1 MIKQCKKI
9 CALLIMSML
18 LVLSGCGQNG
28 DEAAVVLKEGQSD
41 LEYVKGKGT
50 LVAGVTDYAPLDYR
64 NGEEWIGFDVDLAN
78 VFAESIGVKL
88 ELKEIDWNEKTELLE
103 EGTIDCIWNG
113 MTLTKELQ
121 ETISCSQ
128 PYLSNAQVLVL
139 QKGDKE
145 QYQTVEACQHLL
157 FAVEEG
163 STGEALLKEM
173 NYRYSTYPTQ
183 REALQSV
190 CDRKA
195 DAAVIDII
203 MASYFTGEGQE
214 FADLD
219 FSISLND
226 EKIGVGF
233 RKKSDLT
240 KRANE
245 FLQTAYEDGTMR
257 RLADK
262 YNIEE
267 ALKQ

>member
-1 MIKQCKKI
+1 MIRHCKKI
-9 CALLIMSML
+9 CALLIAAML
-18 LVLSGCGQNG
+18 LVLSGCGQNKE
-28 DEAAVVLKEGQSD
+28 EAAVVLEEGQSD
-41 LEYVKGKGT
+41 LEYVKAKGT
-50 LVAGVTDYAPLDYR
+50 LVAGITDYAPLDYR
-64 NGEEWIGFDVDLAN
+64 NGEEWVGFDVELAK

-103 EGTIDCIWNG
+103 EGEIDCIWNG
-113 MTLTKELQ
+113 MTLTEELQ

-128 PYLSNAQVLVL
+128 PYLSNAQVVVL

-145 QYQTVEACQHLL
+145 QYQTVESCQHLL

-163 STGEALLKEM
+163 STGESLLKGM
-173 NYRYSTYPTQ
+173 NYRYATYSTQ

-190 CDRKA
+190 REKKA
-195 DAAVIDII
+195 DAAVVDII
-203 MASYFTGEGQE
+203 MASYFTGKGQE

-219 FSISLND
+219 FSIFLND

-240 KRANE
+240 ERANVI
-245 FLQTAYEDGTMR
+245 LQTAYENGTML
-257 RLADK
+257 RLAGK